1 METDH
6 LIPDA
11 PFRSGVTGK
20 YKLLIESV
28 TPSFSNFEYELVDA
42 EGKEY
47 KAVSEVHYAKDQL
60 LRCMVS
66 FEVKNARFVVSGI
79 AICKKQ
85 DLATPIPEAKSAR
98 SKATPKPSLTILTP
112 KPAKKPKP
120 KPKTLFVLIDELQ
133 DNGQK
138 TGPMSDGEIQ
148 NLLKQIEQRKNTNK
162 GSYRCCGQTHH
173 GLFEFRK
180 HLFECHPEEY
190 TKHFVSELHR
200 DAPSVI
206 RGVGVMT
213 SRSPKRNTGPREA
226 YLKRSEGD
234 RFHLIYTP
242 MGNKR

>member
-20 YKLLIESV
+20 YKLLIKRV
-28 TPSFSNFEYELVDA
+28 TPSFSNFEYDLIDA

-47 KAVSEVHYAKDQL
+47 KAVSDVHYAKDQL

-85 DLATPIPEAKSAR
+85 DLATSILEVKKAR
-98 SKATPKPSLTILTP
+98 PSVKPKPTVIIQSP
-112 KPAKKPKP
+112 KPAKPKP
-120 KPKTLFVLIDELQ
+120 RPLFVLIDELQ

-138 TGPMSDGEIQ
+138 TGPMSEDEVQ
-148 NLLKQIEQRKNTNK
+148 NLLKQIEQKKMTNK
-162 GSYRCCGQTHH
+162 GTYRCCGKTHH

-180 HLFECHPEEY
+180 HLFECHPVEY
-190 TKHFVSELHR
+190 NRYFVTELHR
-200 DAPSVI
+200 DAPTSI
-206 RGVGVMT
+206 RGVGIMT
-213 SRSPKRNTGPREA
+213 SKSPKRNPGPREA
-226 YLKRSEGD
+226 FLERSESD